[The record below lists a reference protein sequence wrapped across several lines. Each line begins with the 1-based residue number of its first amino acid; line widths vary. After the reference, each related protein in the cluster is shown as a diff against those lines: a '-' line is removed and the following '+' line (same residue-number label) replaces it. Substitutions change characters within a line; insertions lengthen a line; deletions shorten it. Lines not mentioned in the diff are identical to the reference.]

1 MARNIK
7 LFALGRMTRGA
18 LALALLLPAAYAQAK
33 ETMPAMQGSMAASS
47 AMASGGM
54 DMKAMMKD
62 MSGKMSSMPMS
73 GDPDADFAMMMR
85 IHHQGAIDMANAELS
100 NGKNPADEE
109 DGNGDHRRAEEG
121 DRTVRCLLGQ
131 TRPCRSQDG
140 QVTRPREAS
149 AVALERGG
157 ANRFG
162 PERGKRGLFTACR
175 AAVTPAITPA

>member
-7 LFALGRMTRGA
+7 LFALGRMTLGA

-100 NGKNPADEE
+100 NGKNPQMKKMAT
-109 DGNGDHRRAEEG
+109 AIIAA
-121 DRTVRCLLGQ
+121 Q
-131 TRPCRSQDG
+131 K
-140 QVTRPREAS
+140 REIAQFD
-149 AVALERGG
+149 AYLAKHGH
-157 ANRFG
+157 AAHKM
-162 PERGKRGLFTACR
+162 GK
-175 AAVTPAITPA
+175 

>member
-33 ETMPAMQGSMAASS
+33 ETMPAMQGGMAASS

-100 NGKNPADEE
+100 NGKNPQMKKMAT
-109 DGNGDHRRAEEG
+109 AIIAA
-121 DRTVRCLLGQ
+121 Q
-131 TRPCRSQDG
+131 K
-140 QVTRPREAS
+140 REIAQFD
-149 AVALERGG
+149 AYLAKHGH
-157 ANRFG
+157 AAHKM
-162 PERGKRGLFTACR
+162 GK
-175 AAVTPAITPA
+175 

>member
-33 ETMPAMQGSMAASS
+33 ETMPAMQGGMAASS

-62 MSGKMSSMPMS
+62 MSGKMTSMPMS
-73 GDPDADFAMMMR
+73 GDADADFAMMMR

-100 NGKNPADEE
+100 NGKNPQMKKMAT
-109 DGNGDHRRAEEG
+109 AIIAA
-121 DRTVRCLLGQ
+121 Q
-131 TRPCRSQDG
+131 K
-140 QVTRPREAS
+140 REIAQFD
-149 AVALERGG
+149 AYLAKHGH
-157 ANRFG
+157 AAHKM
-162 PERGKRGLFTACR
+162 GK
-175 AAVTPAITPA
+175 

>member
-33 ETMPAMQGSMAASS
+33 ETMPAMQGMAASS

-73 GDPDADFAMMMR
+73 GDPDVDFAMMMR
-85 IHHQGAIDMANAELS
+85 IHHLGAIDMANAEWACS
-100 NGKNPADEE
+100 
-109 DGNGDHRRAEEG
+109 R
-121 DRTVRCLLGQ
+121 V
-131 TRPCRSQDG
+131 
-140 QVTRPREAS
+140 PRFS
-149 AVALERGG
+149 RLD
-157 ANRFG
+157 FG
-162 PERGKRGLFTACR
+162 P
-175 AAVTPAITPA
+175 